1 MSKLNADGTPR
12 KKYVSK
18 KMRLAKNRRN
28 AQKKAWATRRALYPE
43 TNGFKPTM
51 VQEEK
56 QEQEEVSYGIRQR
69 QAAGETIV
77 DLEKKLDAAD
87 AVNRN
92 LKGMMQGFQ
101 VEGAENRIKIA
112 ELEKT
117 LKNKQTAPNKLLS
130 SEAHRLRDREV
141 ELEEIITALQ
151 HDLELAKKAITQMT
165 DGEKKLRGD
174 LQQAVNVR
182 DLYEEQLKDVRKEAQ
197 EQVQAL
203 NQHNSLLTGELRGA
217 NYCFSKLAEEMSK
230 GKEVA

>member
-51 VQEEK
+51 VQGDKEPEHEK
-56 QEQEEVSYGIRQR
+56 ILKEGQDGVAEMLRKTVFE
-69 QAAGETIV
+69 
-77 DLEKKLDAAD
+77 LEKKLDAAD

-92 LKGMMQGFQ
+92 LN
-101 VEGAENRIKIA
+101 AIIKKYQ
-112 ELEKT
+112 EEVDT